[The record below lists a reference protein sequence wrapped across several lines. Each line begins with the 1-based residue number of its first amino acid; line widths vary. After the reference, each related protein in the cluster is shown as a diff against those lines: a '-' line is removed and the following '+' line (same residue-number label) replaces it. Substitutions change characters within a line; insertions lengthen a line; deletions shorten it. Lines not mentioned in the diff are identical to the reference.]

1 MQDFDYDLPAELIA
15 QAPEDQRD
23 ASRLMTVQRQ
33 SSPDEVPAPP
43 FAHHVFADL
52 PELLAP
58 GDLLVMND
66 TRVLA
71 ARVAGRRATGG
82 AVELLFV
89 APESDSANEWRA
101 LVRPAKRVRAG
112 EDLTVAGERLR
123 VVAELDGGV
132 RRVAFDPEVDV
143 FAWLESH
150 GSMPLPPYIHPED
163 GPARRGLDRERY
175 QTVYAREPGA
185 VAAPTAGLHFTPE
198 LLDTLLGK
206 GIETAFLTLDV
217 GPGTFR
223 PVTAERVED
232 HVMDGESYRIPAAT
246 AAAVNRARLDGRRVV
261 AVGTTSVRALEH
273 AAAGAAG
280 DASTGAL
287 PEVDFELPETASRA
301 DIFISPGYRF
311 RVVGAMITN
320 LHLPR
325 STPILLAAAMVGR
338 ERLLAAYAE
347 ALDRKY
353 RFYSYGDAMLLQ

>member
-1 MQDFDYDLPAELIA
+1 MQDFDYELPAESIA
-15 QAPEDQRD
+15 QEPVEQRD
-23 ASRLMTVQRQ
+23 ASRLMAVRHHAD
-33 SSPDEVPAPP
+33 SSGAALE
-43 FAHHVFADL
+43 HHVFAEL
-52 PELLAP
+52 PGLLRR

-71 ARVAGRRATGG
+71 ARVTARRSTGG

-89 APESDSANEWRA
+89 APETGNPSEWRA
-101 LVRPAKRVRAG
+101 LVRPAKRVRVG
-112 EDLTVAGERLR
+112 DELTVGRDRLT

-132 RRVAFDPEVDV
+132 RRLAFDAAVDV
-143 FAWLESH
+143 YAWLENH
-150 GSMPLPPYIHPED
+150 GRMPLPPYIHPDD
-163 GPARRGLDRERY
+163 GPARRVLDRARY
-175 QTVYAREPGA
+175 QTVYASEPGA

-198 LLDTLLGK
+198 LLDALLGS
-206 GIETAFLTLDV
+206 GIETAFLTLAV

-223 PVTAERVED
+223 PVTVERVED
-232 HVMDGESYRIPAAT
+232 HVMDAESYHIPAAT
-246 AAAVNRARLDGRRVV
+246 ADAVNRALRQGRRVV
-261 AVGTTSVRALEH
+261 AVGTTTVRALEH
-273 AAAGAAG
+273 AAAAV
-280 DASTGAL
+280 DDSSHEDDR
-287 PEVDFELPETASRA
+287 PELVATVDRA

-347 ALDRKY
+347 AVDSGY

>member
-1 MQDFDYDLPAELIA
+1 MRDFDYDLPAEFIA
-15 QAPEDQRD
+15 QEPEVRRD
-23 ASRLMTVQRQ
+23 ASRLMVVRR
-33 SSPDEVPAPP
+33 PDSAEA
-43 FAHHVFADL
+43 FEHRVFADL
-52 PELLAP
+52 PDLLMP

-71 ARVAGRRATGG
+71 ARVPARRATGG
-82 AVELLFV
+82 AVELLFI
-89 APESDSANEWRA
+89 APEAGSPVEWRA
-101 LVRPAKRVRAG
+101 LVRPAKRIRAG
-112 EDLTVAGERLR
+112 EELTVGSDRLR

-132 RRVAFDPEVDV
+132 RRLAFDPAVDV
-143 FAWLESH
+143 HAWLETH
-150 GSMPLPPYIHPED
+150 GRMPLPPYIHPDD
-163 GPARRGLDRERY
+163 GEARRGFDRERY

-198 LLDTLLGK
+198 LLDALLGR
-206 GIETAFLTLDV
+206 GIEIAFLTLDV

-232 HVMDGESYRIPAAT
+232 HVMDAESYRIPAAT
-246 AAAVNRARLDGRRVV
+246 TDAVNRALREGRRVV

-273 AAAGAAG
+273 AAAAVCHDSSDG
-280 DASTGAL
+280 
-287 PEVDFELPETASRA
+287 ELPEELPELAATADRA

-311 RVVGAMITN
+311 RVVGGMITN

-347 ALDRKY
+347 AIDNQY